1 MLLYKIRII
10 LCYNSTIYVPKLMSL
25 KIVPNL
31 NNQIYNFSIII
42 STKSNECKRELW
54 VVFNL
59 QSNKIAFEYQSIIF

>member
-42 STKSNECKRELW
+42 STKSNERQNW
-54 VVFNL
+54 Y
-59 QSNKIAFEYQSIIF
+59 KIIGESFLKKA